1 MRLMVICGTALA
13 AGLTPAL
20 AGPSDLIPHR
30 AVYDLS
36 LKEASDRSGIDDM
49 RGRMVYEFNGSQC
62 DGYTVKFRFVTQIDT
77 GEAVRITD
85 QQTTTYEDI
94 RDHRFDF
101 ITKSYVNDS
110 LDHEIKGSAELAGSE
125 LKVDLDAPK
134 DETLDLSPALF
145 PTEHLLELLG
155 KAEAGE
161 TFYQSRIFDGSDD
174 ADESLMTTTVV
185 GKEQSATAGDPEVAK
200 ADSLA
205 KDRFWPVAI
214 SYFNEE
220 GEGDG
225 VPIYSIAFKLYRN
238 GVTRDLTMDY
248 GDFSLQGELAQ
259 LEYLKS
265 EPCSN

>member
-1 MRLMVICGTALA
+1 MRFIVMCCA
-13 AGLTPAL
+13 AFGAATVPAL
-20 AGPSDLIPHR
+20 AGPSDLVPHR

-36 LKEASDRSGIDDM
+36 LKEASERSGIDDM
-49 RGRMVYEFNGSQC
+49 RGRMVYEFGGSQC

-77 GEAVRITD
+77 GEAVRVTD

-101 ITKSYVNDS
+101 VTKSYVNDS
-110 LDHEIKGSAELAGSE
+110 LDHQIKGSAELEGADI
-125 LKVDLDAPK
+125 KVDLDQPK
-134 DETLDLSPALF
+134 DETLDLTAALF
-145 PTEHLLELLG
+145 PTEHLIELLE
-155 KAEAGE
+155 KAEKGE

-185 GKEQSATAGDPEVAK
+185 GKEQKPAAGDPELAK
-200 ADSLA
+200 ADALA
-205 KDRFWPVAI
+205 KESFWPVSI

-248 GDFSLQGELAQ
+248 GEFSLEGELAQ
-259 LEYLKS
+259 LEYLQA
-265 EPCSN
+265 EPCAN